1 MHPVAGDGAKVALD
15 LTKVS
20 RPHLDLIA
28 HTFLI
33 YVYRLILH
41 LYQYYQ
47 IKDITLEV
55 KCGHPP
61 YPFFPPKSEHSR
73 AKSCPYQQFLYLTAG
88 EELFK
93 SSGLEFLLVNGWKI
107 FIHCIKLFP
116 INLIPLP
123 S

>member
-33 YVYRLILH
+33 YVQRLILH

-47 IKDITLEV
+47 IEDITLEV
-55 KCGHPP
+55 KFGHPP

-73 AKSCPYQQFLYLTAG
+73 AKSYPYQQFLYLTAG
-88 EELFK
+88 ERLFRQFRNMFICLV
-93 SSGLEFLLVNGWKI
+93 GLNCFEN
-107 FIHCIKLFP
+107 HP
-116 INLIPLP
+116 D
-123 S
+123 